1 MGICAR
7 AQNAFEDTC
16 VTGQSPRLSK
26 FVWLGASPQAPIP
39 TSDNFPQQVTHQ
51 ATTSHNKR
59 HSKQQPAT
67 NQHFKPPRPI
77 MSEQMIPVDPSAP
90 VNTNMDSVSE
100 NNLFSHL
107 DNIIETIFSRHAAQ
121 VEGTL
126 EKLQHKVKQLKM
138 GNAESSNPTPTTAQP
153 MARFR
158 RAQSEPASSI
168 PSSTTPKR
176 AGPST
181 TAQANKSTSA
191 SKKKPNQM
199 ITDDFPDDFKATKE
213 CLFVHIRLLWGLLET
228 ASVPPVINAALVAE
242 FCSRF
247 SNVADFERFAQDSN
261 SASILAESD
270 VQTLRDARAGR
281 IKVGKSFGHIEESY
295 IAYIHG
301 YLAKLGICIWCPNL
315 EEGPKSLYN
324 LACRIAALN
333 IFRQIAMSGAYDF
346 MNFNRKYKDNMVIF
360 IRAYNHYV
368 HHVQLDKFSK
378 ENKEPGKHA
387 ETVMVKNAAR
397 KRSRLAEA
405 RYKFAVA
412 NDFPKRYK
420 DIIQDVAANSN
431 DEWDEAGKCF
441 VVKTLPF
448 RSKAANIFFQRL
460 DSVMN
465 EVAIAN
471 GKSSQSKPCR
481 REIPD
486 LTRVAF
492 LLDPS
497 KSLLP
502 QNHPNYNAEEA
513 LSDSR
518 FSRNKLA
525 PALILYKL
533 VDIPKDNKDEGDGE
547 EEEVQ
552 EDSIDLAPLEEND
565 DQFVA
570 EGDWENVYDEDEDED
585 YEEEMVT
592 KNNWRMK
599 SWVMMARIKMT
610 KMKCIKPI
618 IGFR

>member
-1 MGICAR
+1 MYCIG
-7 AQNAFEDTC
+7 FT
-16 VTGQSPRLSK
+16 VG
-26 FVWLGASPQAPIP
+26 
-39 TSDNFPQQVTHQ
+39 
-51 ATTSHNKR
+51 
-59 HSKQQPAT
+59 
-67 NQHFKPPRPI
+67 
-77 MSEQMIPVDPSAP
+77 
-90 VNTNMDSVSE
+90 
-100 NNLFSHL
+100 
-107 DNIIETIFSRHAAQ
+107 
-121 VEGTL
+121 
-126 EKLQHKVKQLKM
+126 
-138 GNAESSNPTPTTAQP
+138 
-153 MARFR
+153 
-158 RAQSEPASSI
+158 
-168 PSSTTPKR
+168 
-176 AGPST
+176 T

-199 ITDDFPDDFKATKE
+199 ITDNFPDDFKATKE
-213 CLFVHIRLLWGLLET
+213 CLFVHIQLLWGLLET
-228 ASVPPVINAALVAE
+228 ASVPPVINAALVAK

-270 VQTLRDARAGR
+270 VQTLRDAWAGR
-281 IKVGKSFGHIEESY
+281 IKVGKSFVHIEESY

-301 YLAKLGICIWCPNL
+301 YLAKLGICIWFPNL

-324 LACRIAALN
+324 SACCIAALN

-346 MNFNRKYKDNMVIF
+346 MNFNRKYKDNMAIF

-378 ENKEPGKHA
+378 ENKEPGKQA

-397 KRSRLAEA
+397 KQSRLAEA
-405 RYKFAVA
+405 RYRFAVA
-412 NDFPKRYK
+412 NNFPKRYK

-431 DEWDEAGKCF
+431 EKWNEAGKCF

-448 RSKAANIFFQRL
+448 CSKAANIFFQQL

-465 EVAIAN
+465 EVAIAT
-471 GKSSQSKPCR
+471 GKSSRSKPR
-481 REIPD
+481 RVSREPVLSIFPKVLRQLPLDFYLRRWLGNLPTPQQREIPD

-547 EEEVQ
+547 EEEAQ
-552 EDSIDLAPLEEND
+552 EDSINPAPLEEND
-565 DQFVA
+565 D
-570 EGDWENVYDEDEDED
+570 
-585 YEEEMVT
+585 
-592 KNNWRMK
+592 
-599 SWVMMARIKMT
+599 
-610 KMKCIKPI
+610 
-618 IGFR
+618 

>member
-242 FCSRF
+242 FS
-247 SNVADFERFAQDSN
+247 
-261 SASILAESD
+261 
-270 VQTLRDARAGR
+270 
-281 IKVGKSFGHIEESY
+281 
-295 IAYIHG
+295 
-301 YLAKLGICIWCPNL
+301 
-315 EEGPKSLYN
+315 
-324 LACRIAALN
+324 LN

-397 KRSRLAEA
+397 KRS
-405 RYKFAVA
+405 
-412 NDFPKRYK
+412 
-420 DIIQDVAANSN
+420 
-431 DEWDEAGKCF
+431 
-441 VVKTLPF
+441 
-448 RSKAANIFFQRL
+448 
-460 DSVMN
+460 
-465 EVAIAN
+465 
-471 GKSSQSKPCR
+471 R

-585 YEEEMVT
+585 YEEEMDEIMGDDG
-592 KNNWRMK
+592 KDQDDKDEMY
-599 SWVMMARIKMT
+599 
-610 KMKCIKPI
+610 
-618 IGFR
+618 

>member
-39 TSDNFPQQVTHQ
+39 TSNNFPQQVTHQ

-67 NQHFKPPRPI
+67 NQHFKPPCPI

-242 FCSRF
+242 FS
-247 SNVADFERFAQDSN
+247 
-261 SASILAESD
+261 
-270 VQTLRDARAGR
+270 
-281 IKVGKSFGHIEESY
+281 
-295 IAYIHG
+295 
-301 YLAKLGICIWCPNL
+301 
-315 EEGPKSLYN
+315 
-324 LACRIAALN
+324 LN

-397 KRSRLAEA
+397 KQSRLAEA

-448 RSKAANIFFQRL
+448 RSKAANIFFRRL

-481 REIPD
+481 VPREPVLSIFPKVPRQLPLDFYLRCWLGNLPTPQQREIPD

-513 LSDSR
+513 LLDSR

-585 YEEEMVT
+585 YEEEMPASVL
-592 KNNWRMK
+592 
-599 SWVMMARIKMT
+599 
-610 KMKCIKPI
+610 
-618 IGFR
+618 